1 MIEFLDHTVA
11 WWFWVIGGLILI
23 ILELAT
29 GSFIT
34 LGLGIAAVLVG
45 VIDLII
51 PIGLLFQLLLWIL
64 FSVVLITLFFKWFK
78 KQESI
83 SNIGQSSF
91 GLDTI
96 GTVTTQITP
105 PARGKVLF
113 DEPLLGSR
121 SWSASSEH
129 TIEIGTKVTILI
141 VNGQII
147 KVVPIH
153 KSE

>member
-1 MIEFLDHTVA
+1 MVEFLDHTVA
-11 WWFWVIGGLILI
+11 WWVWIIGGLILI

-34 LGLGIAAVLVG
+34 LGLGIASVLVG

-51 PIGLLFQLLLWIL
+51 PMGLLMQLILWIL
-64 FSVVLITLFFKWFK
+64 FSIAFIMLFFKWFK

-83 SNIGQSSF
+83 SNIGQSNL

-96 GTVTTQITP
+96 GTVTSEITP
-105 PARGKVLF
+105 SSRGKVLF
-113 DEPLLGSR
+113 DEPLLGSTR
-121 SWSASSEH
+121 WSASSEYS
-129 TIEIGTKVTILI
+129 IEIGIRVTIVA

-147 KVVPIH
+147 KVAPIN
-153 KSE
+153 KL